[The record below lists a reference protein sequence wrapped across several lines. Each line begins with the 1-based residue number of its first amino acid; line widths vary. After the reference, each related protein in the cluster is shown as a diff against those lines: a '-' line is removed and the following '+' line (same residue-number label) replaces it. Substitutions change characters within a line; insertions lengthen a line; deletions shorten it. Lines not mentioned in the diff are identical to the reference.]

1 MASRLA
7 LIDSPSGGDEGDGGG
22 GGGGGGGVEERAEP
36 QGPNPSPEISER
48 RTREAPLIADAPHPP
63 DALITC
69 WARFIVGCRS
79 GYVIYRVFW
88 LLGPQAGA
96 GALSGGPPWRLNV
109 DFRIAVAKDIFDEG
123 KRDYGAVFAQDG
135 ASAAAAAAAA
145 PVKIVRYVGL
155 STEEKLPEQR
165 HKRGFVSS
173 PSVHSI
179 AFALFGSNFE
189 IEEWGYAKDQKELE
203 AAERAAVLLPYHD
216 EDGVPM
222 EHPRDVDQA
231 ERPLSAYLF
240 NAIAGGGQLSGT
252 YAGARRASA
261 ATATA
266 RREVRKEREEA
277 ALANEG
283 PPGWRGTQE
292 GVKALA
298 VKPQQ
303 SAVI

>member
-1 MASRLA
+1 MKEFYQRCAFPTETASVGSASR
-7 LIDSPSGGDEGDGGG
+7 SGSGPSKSTTANSCEKRTEERARK
-22 GGGGGGGVEERAEP
+22 VRLERAEP
-36 QGPNPSPEISER
+36 QGPNPSPEISEVIR
-48 RTREAPLIADAPHPP
+48 IFVLKNSETTRQRYALALQGRHYLAVATREAPLIADAPHPP

-69 WARFIVGCRS
+69 RARFIVGCRS

-179 AFALFGSNFE
+179 AFAL
-189 IEEWGYAKDQKELE
+189 
-203 AAERAAVLLPYHD
+203 
-216 EDGVPM
+216 
-222 EHPRDVDQA
+222 
-231 ERPLSAYLF
+231 
-240 NAIAGGGQLSGT
+240 
-252 YAGARRASA
+252 
-261 ATATA
+261 
-266 RREVRKEREEA
+266 
-277 ALANEG
+277 
-283 PPGWRGTQE
+283 
-292 GVKALA
+292 
-298 VKPQQ
+298 
-303 SAVI
+303 